1 MWAERAKSVDN
12 VPIKL
17 GMLNFDIRGVQ
28 VGNNTP
34 AYLFLGRIMDL
45 NRDSAM
51 IVVEPYSDYQSPVH
65 IPVGGDFYAAHG
77 VTVGSLP
84 PNSIT
89 QIRYTNDLGVQLAN
103 RRYGRNIVIP
113 LYNGPSGAAS
123 VFSAQGIGSNAGA
136 VADAG
141 ANLPAFAARRTLYG
155 QTSAGTF
162 TATGT
167 RLEYSLD
174 NGVTWFPLVNLLSA
188 DSASFVYNLD
198 SMSLPPMVRFVSAT
212 SVAATVKLWAVV
224 DL

>member
-123 VFSAQGIGSNAGA
+123 CSAPRASVPTLERWPTPALTSQRLRLGALSTGRPAQGRSRPPGQGLSTAST
-136 VADAG
+136 
-141 ANLPAFAARRTLYG
+141 PARRGSRWSICCQPTQAVLCT
-155 QTSAGTF
+155 TSI
-162 TATGT
+162 
-167 RLEYSLD
+167 
-174 NGVTWFPLVNLLSA
+174 P
-188 DSASFVYNLD
+188 
-198 SMSLPPMVRFVSAT
+198 
-212 SVAATVKLWAVV
+212 
-224 DL
+224 